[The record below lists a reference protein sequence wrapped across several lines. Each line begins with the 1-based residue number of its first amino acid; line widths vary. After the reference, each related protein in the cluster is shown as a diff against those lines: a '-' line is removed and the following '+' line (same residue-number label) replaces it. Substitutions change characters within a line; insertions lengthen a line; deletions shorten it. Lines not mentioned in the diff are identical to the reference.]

1 MKHFKPVKA
10 TGLEVV
16 VQDNRLIDSPRF
28 LSLQEQ
34 KLFIFLVSKLN
45 PENPDD
51 ITFRIPVTE
60 YAKAMGIDVN
70 NAYREVRRIVKRLM
84 SRVISIFQY
93 EDGCRTETMIPVL
106 SYYKYWESKGYAD
119 VRLAKELVPY
129 LFDLNKRYT
138 QYKLTQIT
146 GLSSIYAIRIYEM
159 LKRNEG
165 LKVRKLFIDDLKK
178 SLAIPPEQYTR
189 FNDFKR
195 KVLDIAQKEINAK
208 TDLKIDYQLIKAG
221 KKIEI
226 IEFSITP
233 KNSSETP
240 YITYESTSISKE
252 QIIEKLRELKVP
264 KKMANEWCNRYS
276 LCTIEDAIQIVQKQL
291 EKGQCKNQ
299 VGMLKIAIQ
308 KKWKPSTNDKK
319 ANLQEKE
326 KSTETK
332 ASKSYKIGKNTQSKF
347 SKIINFL
354 SGKD

>member
-1 MKHFKPVKA
+1 MEHFKPVKA

-16 VQDNRLIDSPRF
+16 VQDNRLVDSPRF

-45 PENPDD
+45 PETPDD

-60 YAKAMGIDVN
+60 YAKAVGIDLD
-70 NAYREVRRIVKRLM
+70 NAYREVRKIVKRLM

-146 GLSSIYAIRIYEM
+146 GLSSIYAIRIYEI

-178 SLAIPPEQYTR
+178 ILAIPPKQYKR

-208 TDLKIDYQLIKAG
+208 TDLIIEYQLTKVG
-221 KKIEI
+221 KKFEVIA
-226 IEFSITP
+226 FSMTP
-233 KNSSETP
+233 KNSSEKP
-240 YITYESTSISKE
+240 YITYESPSISREKV
-252 QIIEKLRELKVP
+252 IEKLRELNVP

-299 VGMLKIAIQ
+299 VGMLRTAIQ

-319 ANLQEKE
+319 NNPQEKE

-332 ASKSYKIGKNTQSKF
+332 ASKLDKTGKKTQSKF
-347 SKIINFL
+347 IKILNFL
-354 SGKD
+354 SRKD